1 MRELT
6 QQKSADNPLKDGILQ
21 DASDYVER
29 SPDKWVKDK
38 AGLLKK
44 LKERQQQLQTAQQQ
58 APREQLGL
66 NPMENGGMQ

>member
-1 MRELT
+1 M
-6 QQKSADNPLKDGILQ
+6 Q

-29 SPDKWVKDK
+29 IPDKWVKDK

-66 NPMENGGMQ
+66 NPMENGGML